1 MKYVDGEGAFDLVIV
16 NDDIEVACKTMRD
29 FMLPFIKEV
38 QEYQKADHWETFKF
52 VLDLIPSPF
61 QFLSVPNT
69 LFMC

>member
-38 QEYQKADHWETFKF
+38 QEYQKADH
-52 VLDLIPSPF
+52 
-61 QFLSVPNT
+61 
-69 LFMC
+69 